1 MKLNVRTRPTD
12 PPSLPAARPS
22 GDLRRMS
29 EVPGYQRFLAEL
41 KRRRVFRV
49 AAVYGATAFV
59 VVQVADVLQEALHL
73 PEAFLTGVAVLALL
87 GFPIAIVL
95 AWAYE
100 RTPQGVVRTGTA
112 NTQEIEEIVALP
124 AARRWPSGALAL
136 VGIVALAAAAW
147 LTLVRQPS
155 AGSGPPT
162 DASIAVLPFSNLS
175 GDEETQPFVDGIHDD
190 LLTQL
195 SKIGSLKVISR
206 TSVQEYRNTT
216 KNVRDIAAELGVAT
230 VLEGGVQ
237 RVADRY
243 RINVQLIDADTDAH
257 LWAEQ
262 YSGELTTANIFD
274 VQTRIATS
282 ITDALKANL
291 TAGERASLERL
302 PTEDLEAYEL
312 YRGARAM
319 SRSNLKVDLLTG
331 DRLVSRAI
339 HRDSS
344 FAEAYALKAVIATNQ
359 YWFYHD
365 RSDSIVAA
373 ADALSRHALALAPDL
388 PEGHWARGHFYYR
401 TRLAYDRAMAEVEQ
415 ALRGRPGEADFEGL
429 AGDILRRKGDFRGA
443 LERYKRAFDLAPRDG
458 AAAGIIG
465 QTHNLLRE
473 YDQGEALLLRA
484 IELKPDYGLAYHQL
498 AQSRILA
505 AGDTAGA
512 RRWLEEAHEL
522 GVYDPRFEVGLV
534 NLAMLERVPDVALE
548 AMEVGDDEVESD
560 NQFTYIPRSLGAGLA
575 LRLKGDSA
583 AARAAFDSARVILE
597 ALVNEDS
604 TEPRYRSSLGL
615 ALAGLG
621 QAEEAI
627 REGEEGLRLMPPER
641 EAWRGTWRVYDLAR
655 ILAMTGRIDQA
666 IDQLEFLLSIPSN
679 HSVWTLR
686 LEPAWDPLRGD
697 PRFEALAAGD

>member
-1 MKLNVRTRPTD
+1 MSRTH
-12 PPSLPAARPS
+12 
-22 GDLRRMS
+22 
-29 EVPGYQRFLAEL
+29 GYQRLFAEL
-41 KRRRVFRV
+41 RRRRVFRV

-59 VVQVADVLQEALHL
+59 VVQVADVLQEALRL
-73 PEAFLTGVAVLALL
+73 PEAFLTGVAVLSLL
-87 GFPIAIVL
+87 GFPIAVVL

-100 RTPQGVVRTGTA
+100 RTPQGVVRTETA
-112 NTQEIEEIVALP
+112 TTQEIAEIVAQP
-124 AARRWPSGALAL
+124 AAKRWPAGLLAL
-136 VGIVALAAAAW
+136 VGVVALAAAAW
-147 LTLVRQPS
+147 LTFVRGPAAVSDGPARLS
-155 AGSGPPT
+155 AAADGARAADAATPT
-162 DASIAVLPFSNLS
+162 DASIAVLPFANLS

-216 KNVRDIAAELGVAT
+216 KNVKDIADELGVAT

-237 RVADRY
+237 RAEDRY

-274 VQTRIATS
+274 VQSRIATS
-282 ITDALKANL
+282 IANALEANL
-291 TAGERASLERL
+291 TAGERERLERL
-302 PTEDLEAYEL
+302 PTQDLEAYEL
-312 YRGARAM
+312 YRGARSV
-319 SRSNLKVDLLTG
+319 SRSNLAVDLRTG
-331 DRLVSRAI
+331 DLLVSRAI
-339 HRDSS
+339 VRDSS
-344 FAEAYALKAVIATNQ
+344 FAEAYALKAVLATNQ

-388 PEGHWARGHFYYR
+388 PEGHWARGHFFYR
-401 TRLAYDRAMAEVEQ
+401 TRLDYDAAMAEVEQ

-443 LERYKRAFDLAPRDG
+443 LKRYERAFDLAPRDG
-458 AAAGIIG
+458 AAAAIIG
-465 QTHNLLRE
+465 ETHNLLRE
-473 YDQGEALLLRA
+473 YEQGEAFVRRA

-498 AQSRILA
+498 AENLVRA

-512 RRWLEEAHEL
+512 RRWLEEARRL
-522 GVYDPRFEVGLV
+522 GVYNPRFFHGLV
-534 NLAMLERVPDVALE
+534 YLAMLERDPEAAIE
-548 AMEVGDDEVESD
+548 AMEYGNEGVND
-560 NQFTYIPRSLGAGLA
+560 QFTYIPRPLAVGLA

-583 AARAAFDSARVILE
+583 AARAAFDSARVVLE
-597 ALVNEDS
+597 ALVDEDP

-615 ALAGLG
+615 AFAGLG
-621 QAEEAI
+621 RAEEAI

-655 ILAMTGRIDQA
+655 IQAMTGRTDEA
-666 IDQLEFLLSIPSN
+666 IDRLEFLLSVPSDL
-679 HSVWTLR
+679 SVWLLR
-686 LEPAWDPLRGD
+686 LDPAWDALRGS
-697 PRFEALAAGD
+697 PRFEALAGGD